1 MPVWRDRSSSAHQAR
16 TRRPAASH
24 VTLYLRFEQQ
34 VVVDIL
40 GEPRCG
46 SGSRGDRGTD
56 SDGTAWI
63 SARVMVEG
71 EKAIVMVRE

>member
-1 MPVWRDRSSSAHQAR
+1 MPVWRDGSSSAHQAR
-16 TRRPAASH
+16 TRRPAASY

-56 SDGTAWI
+56 SDGTVWF
-63 SARVMVEG
+63 SARVMVES
-71 EKAIVMVRE
+71 EEAIVELRK